1 MINTYENVLSMKE
14 SENLYNT
21 ITDNHN
27 FPWYFNKGSTDRK
40 DGRQQYTHLLTDYTL
55 IVPLLDFLKK
65 KEKLTGI
72 MRARLVSKP
81 KQSTHYEYVPH
92 TDIPDYNEPYRTAVY
107 YINKTNG
114 GTKVKNVIHKGI
126 QNSMTVFD
134 GNVKHSA
141 IAQTDVDFRFVCNIN
156 FITT

>member
-81 KQSTHYEYVPH
+81 KQSTHYEYGPH
-92 TDIPDYNEPYRTAVY
+92 TDIPDYDRPYRTAVY